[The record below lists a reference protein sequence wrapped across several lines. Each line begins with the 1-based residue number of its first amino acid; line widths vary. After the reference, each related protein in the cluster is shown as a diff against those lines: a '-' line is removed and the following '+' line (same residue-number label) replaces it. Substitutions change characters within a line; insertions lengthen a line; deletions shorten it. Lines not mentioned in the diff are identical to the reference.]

1 MELEF
6 WGDVGADPESL
17 MGGQG
22 WVWGW
27 GTSPTKRSGSIG
39 RGRGPFQKN
48 RYFSWHG
55 MRWCILSG
63 IFGPRF
69 RQKKCW
75 IFTWS
80 GILVDVEDVLLRSNE
95 YFAGVMGLVN
105 FLLHL
110 IVMLVMQAIWGLK
123 FLNVIKSGGQLA
135 LVSPTVVE
143 RRSVTGE
150 LSLSYAQPA
159 ADGWPLM
166 WVNRRLQGQ
175 PTRPTQPF
183 ILSRWMNE

>member
-143 RRSVTGE
+143 RLWPANFPYPKHQCSNYGGPGP
-150 LSLSYAQPA
+150 LSSGSAP
-159 ADGWPLM
+159 DPHH
-166 WVNRRLQGQ
+166 RLALRARHKA
-175 PTRPTQPF
+175 P
-183 ILSRWMNE
+183 